1 MARPL
6 RPEASGGTFHLTA
19 RATCG
24 RRLFLTDDDREDF
37 LAILTRVVR
46 RYRWECLG
54 WCLMGTHYHLLV
66 RTPAPNLGKGM
77 RDLNGTYVR
86 RLNHRHGHFGSV
98 LAERYS
104 DRVIRSDEHFVN
116 ALQYIALN
124 PVQAGLVRRPEQW
137 RWSSHAALAGL
148 GRRPVALAVRA
159 ALRPFRGRRDDYRS
173 FVESCAGLGSR
184 VFRAVAARSGTSHS
198 TPSGGSVTSAEK
210 GCSFQGTASA
220 STPKPLPMSEP
231 P

>member
-6 RPEASGGTFHLTA
+6 RPEAAGGTFHLTA
-19 RATCG
+19 RATWG
-24 RRLFLTDDDREDF
+24 RRLFLTDEDREDF

-66 RTPAPNLGKGM
+66 HTPAPNLGNGM
-77 RDLNGTYVR
+77 RDLNGTYAR

-124 PVQAGLVRRPEQW
+124 PVHAGLVRRPEQW

-148 GRRPVALAVRA
+148 VRRPLALAARG
-159 ALRPFRGRRDDYRS
+159 ALRRFRGKREDYRS
-173 FVESCAGLGSR
+173 FVDSCAGLGSR
-184 VFRAVAARSGTSHS
+184 VSRAAAAGSGTSH
-198 TPSGGSVTSAEK
+198 TTASGGSVTSAEK
-210 GCSFQGTASA
+210 GWSFQRTASA
-220 STPKPLPMSEP
+220 STPKPLPTSEP